1 MKDRNAGF
9 TLVELL
15 LVVMILAT
23 TAALVAPSFR
33 GFYAGRQLAD
43 AAARLSVLLRRAR
56 TKAATEQLRV
66 RLNIDPDSRIYWLTV
81 EADPFGAPGAFVP
94 PGDAWGR
101 RFTLPNG
108 VQLSRVTIDG
118 EDAEPVA
125 FESTSAAS
133 ASAWTPE
140 SGSAYR
146 IAFEPGGAAPDAV
159 ITITLASADNEN
171 EMNAMQVRLRGLTG
185 EVRIESAEEPTDAR

>member
-1 MKDRNAGF
+1 MKHRSAGF

-15 LVVMILAT
+15 LVVTILAT

-81 EADPFGAPGAFVP
+81 EADPFEAPGAFVP

-125 FESTSAAS
+125 FESTSAATI
-133 ASAWTPE
+133 WTPE

>member
-33 GFYAGRQLAD
+33 GFYAGRQLAA

-81 EADPFGAPGAFVP
+81 EADPFEAPGAFVP

-125 FESTSAAS
+125 FESTSA
-133 ASAWTPE
+133 WTPK

-159 ITITLASADNEN
+159 ITITLASAENEN

>member
-81 EADPFGAPGAFVP
+81 EADPFEAPGAFVP

-118 EDAEPVA
+118 EDVEPVA

-133 ASAWTPE
+133 ASAWTPKSE
-140 SGSAYR
+140 SAYR

-159 ITITLASADNEN
+159 ITITLASAEN
-171 EMNAMQVRLRGLTG
+171 ENAMQVRLRGLTG

>member
-1 MKDRNAGF
+1 MKHRNAGF

-33 GFYAGRQLAD
+33 GFYAGRQVAD

-81 EADPFGAPGAFVP
+81 EADPFEAPGAFVP

-101 RFTLPNG
+101 RFTLPDG

-125 FESTSAAS
+125 FESTAA

-159 ITITLASADNEN
+159 ITITLASAEN

-185 EVRIESAEEPTDAR
+185 EVRIEPAGESSDAR

>member
-33 GFYAGRQLAD
+33 GFYAGRQLAA

-81 EADPFGAPGAFVP
+81 EADPFEAPGAFVP

-125 FESTSAAS
+125 FESTSATKV
-133 ASAWTPE
+133 WTPE

-159 ITITLASADNEN
+159 ITITLASAENEN